1 MDLPPDLSLHHAL
14 LHVRSYVATMRSEL
28 VATLLLHV
36 PVVGASPPPQ
46 PQPLSGDVSAVWA
59 LIDRLL
65 PRSSTNPSSTHT
77 PSDEFDLQLLGG
89 DEDCAPNVAPPCF
102 SLADIE
108 NNNNGGISR
117 IQIKGTRAS
126 ELTAGLG
133 FYLRHYCNMTIGWPR
148 GGGSNVFVPD
158 EWPSIGPTPLVK
170 QRNSA
175 YTYLMNVC
183 THSYSLVWYGWKEWE
198 QFIDW
203 MALSGINLMLA
214 MTGQEEVQY
223 KVFRRLGLDDIDVRS
238 WFNGPALL
246 TWSRGQNEYGAGLLG
261 PLPRSWM
268 KDQWDLQRKIL
279 PRLRSL
285 GITGQLPGF
294 QGNVPIKLKALYN
307 DTNITRAGATGWM
320 DSLDPLFG
328 KIADLWMETLIAD
341 FGTDHWYQLDGY
353 FDGGVAPWMSTNNA
367 HAKQERKLGH
377 IDKIRRDEM
386 AYRRATSAYQGLN
399 RTDPNAIWSYQG
411 WQIIGWESEAEAATF
426 KGFAESA
433 PQGRFV
439 VIDMST
445 HGEGQWKQFNNS
457 AFFGVQFVWTTLHD
471 FGGTDGLKGNLGQI
485 NRIPFDAPPSA
496 HVIGVGATPEGI
508 DQNPIYYEFIF
519 DQSFRD
525 EPVADIAS
533 MVVNRGHRRYG
544 LSSENIDVA
553 KAWKL
558 LAESAYSID
567 LGVQDGSGLTHLPG
581 WTDGYWSKSS
591 WFQDDR
597 FTPKPVL
604 CKIYHAWGDLIHA
617 AELAMSSAFQTEP
630 FTYDLVNTGREIL
643 ANIATPASLN
653 FSDAFS
659 RPTLDRD
666 ELASTGSFYIDI
678 LNDAD
683 TLVGTDRA
691 FLLGPWIDMARR
703 LDSGTNDC
711 ITPMLVDNHSGDC
724 RRFLEWN
731 ARAQLTT
738 WGPVSKTDTSIPQG
752 PIDYASKHW
761 QGLIKDYYAKRAR
774 VTLEQALQDEEAG
787 RPLNSTMI
795 SRLRAE
801 LAYNFTTATN
811 KYPTTPTGD
820 PVAMSRVMFDK
831 YSSWFASCD
840 PDVADV
846 VSILRYFKFL

>member
-1 MDLPPDLSLHHAL
+1 MISRIFLSFISSATGMCSNLL
-14 LHVRSYVATMRSEL
+14 LHPSLIAVVSSITMRSAAIL
-28 VATLLLHV
+28 PLH
-36 PVVGASPPPQ
+36 ASLIAAITVPQ
-46 PQPLSGDVSAVWA
+46 PQPLSGDVAAVRA

-65 PRSSTNPSSTHT
+65 PPSSAIQST
-77 PSDEFDLQLLGG
+77 PAASDHFDLQLLGSDG
-89 DEDCAPNVAPPCF
+89 ECAPNVASPCF
-102 SLADIE
+102 SLADTSDRD
-108 NNNNGGISR
+108 NGGSSR

-158 EWPSIGPTPLVK
+158 EWPSIGPAPLVK

-175 YTYLMNVC
+175 FSYLMNVC
-183 THSYSLVWYGWKEWE
+183 THSYSLVWYGWNEWE

-223 KVFRRLGLDDIDVRS
+223 KVFRRLGLADIDIRS

-268 KDQWDLQRKIL
+268 KDQWGLQRKIL

-294 QGNVPIKLKALYN
+294 QGNVPIQLKALYN
-307 DTNITRAGATGWM
+307 DTNITQAGATGWM

-353 FDGGVAPWMSTNNA
+353 FDGGVAPWMSMEKNGRT
-367 HAKQERKLGH
+367 KQKHRSRH
-377 IDKIRRDEM
+377 MDMVRSDEM

-426 KGFAESA
+426 KGFSEST
-433 PQGRFV
+433 PPGLFV

-445 HGEGQWKQFNNS
+445 HGEGQWRQFNNS
-457 AFFGVQFVWTTLHD
+457 AFFGVNFVWTSLHD

-485 NRIPFDAPPSA
+485 NRIPFDAPASA
-496 HVIGVGATPEGI
+496 HAIGIGATPEGI

-519 DQSFRD
+519 EQSFR
-525 EPVADIAS
+525 EKPVADITSLA
-533 MVVNRGHRRYG
+533 VERGHRRYG

-553 KAWKL
+553 AAWRL

-567 LGVQDGSGLTHLPG
+567 LGVQDRSGLTHLPG
-581 WTDGYWSKSS
+581 SSDGC
-591 WFQDDR
+591 WFEDDR
-597 FTPKPVL
+597 FTPKPAL
-604 CKIYHAWGDLIHA
+604 CKIYHAWGYLIHA
-617 AELAMSSAFQTEP
+617 AELSMSSAFQTEP

-659 RPTLDRD
+659 RPELDKNEITR
-666 ELASTGSFYIDI
+666 TGSFYTDV

-683 TLVGTDRA
+683 TLVGTNRA

-703 LDSGTNDC
+703 LDSGENDC
-711 ITPMLVDNHSGDC
+711 TTPILIDTNGDC

-731 ARAQLTT
+731 ARCQLTT
-738 WGPVSKTDTSIPQG
+738 WGPVSKTDESI
-752 PIDYASKHW
+752 YLK
-761 QGLIKDYYAKRAR
+761 AR
-774 VTLEQALQDEEAG
+774 LTTL
-787 RPLNSTMI
+787 PSTG
-795 SRLRAE
+795 
-801 LAYNFTTATN
+801 
-811 KYPTTPTGD
+811 K
-820 PVAMSRVMFDK
+820 V
-831 YSSWFASCD
+831 
-840 PDVADV
+840 
-846 VSILRYFKFL
+846 

>member
-1 MDLPPDLSLHHAL
+1 M
-14 LHVRSYVATMRSEL
+14 VTTV
-28 VATLLLHV
+28 LLHV
-36 PVVGASPPPQ
+36 PAVVASALPQ
-46 PQPLSGDVSAVWA
+46 PQPLSGDVSAVRA

-65 PRSSTNPSSTHT
+65 PPSSANLLMPA
-77 PSDEFDLQLLGG
+77 PSDQFDLQLLGG
-89 DEDCAPNVAPPCF
+89 DKDCASNVAPPCF
-102 SLADIE
+102 RLADISDHD
-108 NNNNGGISR
+108 NGGSSR
-117 IQIKGTRAS
+117 IQIRGTRAS

-158 EWPSIGPTPLVK
+158 EWPSIGPNPLVK
-170 QRNSA
+170 RRNSP

-203 MALSGINLMLA
+203 MALSGINLILA

-223 KVFRRLGLDDIDVRS
+223 KVFRRLGLEDIDIRS

-268 KDQWDLQRKIL
+268 KDQWNLQRKIL

-294 QGNVPIKLKALYN
+294 QGNVPIQLKALYN
-307 DTNITRAGATGWM
+307 DTNITQAGDTGWM

-353 FDGGVAPWMSTNNA
+353 FDGGVAPWMMKA
-367 HAKQERKLGH
+367 KIDHAKHKRNLRRM
-377 IDKIRRDEM
+377 DTSKIQRDEM

-399 RTDPNAIWSYQG
+399 RTDSSAIWSYQG

-426 KGFAESA
+426 KGFAEST
-433 PQGRFV
+433 PPGKFV

-445 HGEGQWKQFNNS
+445 HGEGQWRQFNSS
-457 AFFGVQFVWTTLHD
+457 AFYGVNFVWTTLHD
-471 FGGTDGLKGNLGQI
+471 FGGTDGLKGNLGLI
-485 NRIPFDAPPSA
+485 NRIPFDAPSTANP
-496 HVIGVGATPEGI
+496 IGVGATPEGI

-519 DQSFRD
+519 EQSFRD
-525 EPVADIAS
+525 EPVVDITS
-533 MVVNRGHRRYG
+533 MVVERGHRRYG

-553 KAWKL
+553 GAWRL

-581 WTDGYWSKSS
+581 SPNGC
-591 WFQDDR
+591 WFEDDR

-604 CKIYHAWGDLIHA
+604 CQTYHAWGNLIHA
-617 AELAMSSAFQTEP
+617 AELSTSSAFQTEP
-630 FTYDLVNTGREIL
+630 YTYDLVNTGREIL

-659 RPTLDRD
+659 QPALDSD
-666 ELASTGSFYIDI
+666 ELMRTGSFYIDV

-691 FLLGPWIDMARR
+691 FLLGPWIDMARQ
-703 LDSGTNDC
+703 LDSGQNDC
-711 ITPMLVDNHSGDC
+711 TTPILTDNPSGDC

-731 ARAQLTT
+731 ARCQLTT
-738 WGPVSKTDTSIPQG
+738 WGPVSKTDKSIPQG

-774 VTLEQALQDEEAG
+774 VTLEQALRDEKAG
-787 RPLNSTMI
+787 LPVNSTMI
-795 SRLRAE
+795 ALLRAE
-801 LAYNFTTATN
+801 IAYNFTTATK
-811 KYPTTPTGD
+811 KYPITPTGD
-820 PVAMSRVMFDK
+820 PVAMSRVIFDK
-831 YSSWFASCD
+831 YSSWFSPCGAGAVHIASI
-840 PDVADV
+840 
-846 VSILRYFKFL
+846 SR